1 MSFFIRYKCKADIH
15 RKGSLGLTQADTN
28 PLHKCLTTSTLG
40 LCIAIV
46 SQLAVSSQPSNISII
61 HPNINLIEDQ

>member
-15 RKGSLGLTQADTN
+15 RRGSLGLTQADTN
-28 PLHKCLTTSTLG
+28 PLHKALTTSTLG

-46 SQLAVSSQPSNISII
+46 SKAL
-61 HPNINLIEDQ
+61 HPCSHATRVLLNVVAD